1 MKEYYWV
8 DAPTWQEPSDIHVPS
23 WWRNMIFN
31 CHEVNVRE
39 RGSEYMDYERQIEI
53 ISRELKPFGGECV
66 PIVDQTRDYKT
77 KLRFDDESGF
87 TFFLLKWA

>member
-1 MKEYYWV
+1 MAMKEYYWV
-8 DAPTWQEPSDIHVPS
+8 DAPVWREPSNIHVPS

-31 CHEVNVRE
+31 CTAVQVRE
-39 RGSEYMDYERQIEI
+39 RGIEYMDYERQNEI
-53 ISRELKPFGGECV
+53 ISSELKPFGGECV
-66 PIVDQTRDYKT
+66 QVDYKT